1 MTASRLA
8 YAADRENSSTNHR
21 ALSSTTM
28 VTFHP
33 SLAHTRALAIA
44 ISELSRFILT
54 VSLSLSAT
62 ISNRM

>member
-1 MTASRLA
+1 
-8 YAADRENSSTNHR
+8 
-21 ALSSTTM
+21 M

-44 ISELSRFILT
+44 ISELFLFILT
-54 VSLSLSAT
+54 VSLSFSAT